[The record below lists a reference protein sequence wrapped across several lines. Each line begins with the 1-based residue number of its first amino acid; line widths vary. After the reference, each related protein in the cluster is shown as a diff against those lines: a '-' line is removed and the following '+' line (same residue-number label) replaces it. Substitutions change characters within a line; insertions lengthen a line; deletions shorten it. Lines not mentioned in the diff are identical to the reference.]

1 MKKLLTLSLAVYG
14 ASLQLS
20 AQTVV
25 YNDKL
30 LVQLT
35 KNQAVRLASNES
47 YLKSYEKQKKTYD
60 DVNQKIAQIVAIQE
74 YIYDKLTNV
83 NSAIRQGKQLYY
95 LSKTFAQIGINAN
108 DVLSLTAQHP
118 EYAILLNRF
127 YIGATQELLKMQSEL
142 TNDILHEE
150 NDFLM
155 DPYDRQELIQNL
167 STKAQMINGYL
178 ICIKI
183 RLKNA
188 KKTPYIYQIP
198 TINTYV
204 NLDRMIVK
212 GIIEKYKF
220 ILSVK

>member
-1 MKKLLTLSLAVYG
+1 M
-14 ASLQLS
+14 
-20 AQTVV
+20 
-25 YNDKL
+25 
-30 LVQLT
+30 VQFF
-35 KNQAVRLASNES
+35 KG
-47 YLKSYEKQKKTYD
+47 
-60 DVNQKIAQIVAIQE
+60 IIIVAIQNF
-74 YIYDKLTNV
+74 IYDKLTNV
-83 NSAIRQGKQLYY
+83 NAAIRQGKQLYY
-95 LSKTFAQIGINAN
+95 LSKTFGQIGVNAN
-108 DVLSLTAQHP
+108 DVLSLTAQYP

-127 YIGATQELLKMQSEL
+127 YIGAAQELLKMQSEL

-150 NDFLM
+150 NDFLI
-155 DPYDRQELIQNL
+155 DPYDRQILIQNL

-188 KKTPYIYQIP
+188 KKIPFIYQIP

-220 ILSVK
+220 ILSLD

>member
-1 MKKLLTLSLAVYG
+1 MRNILFFSISVCSAFLKLHG
-14 ASLQLS
+14 
-20 AQTVV
+20 QTVV

-30 LVQLT
+30 LIQLT
-35 KNQAVRLASNES
+35 KNQAVRLASNDS
-47 YLKSYEKQKKTYD
+47 YLNSYEKQKKTYD
-60 DVNQKIAQIVAIQE
+60 EINQKIAQVVAIQE
-74 YIYDKLTNV
+74 YIYDKLTNI
-83 NSAIRQGKQLYY
+83 NSAIKQGKQLYY
-95 LSKTFAQIGINAN
+95 LSKTFVQIGTNAN
-108 DVLSLTAQHP
+108 DVLSLTAEHP

-155 DPYDRQELIQNL
+155 DPYDRQVLIQNL
-167 STKAQMINGYL
+167 STKAQMVNGYL

-188 KKTPYIYQIP
+188 RKTPYIYQIP

-204 NLDRMIVK
+204 NLDRAIVK
-212 GIIEKYKF
+212 NIMTNYNF
-220 ILSVK
+220 IFN

>member
-1 MKKLLTLSLAVYG
+1 MKKLLIISIVVYG
-14 ASLQLS
+14 ASLQVN

-30 LVQLT
+30 LAQLT

-47 YLKSYEKQKKTYD
+47 YLKSYERQKKTYD
-60 DVNQKIAQIVAIQE
+60 DINQKIAQVVAIQE

-220 ILSVK
+220 ILSLD

>member
-1 MKKLLTLSLAVYG
+1 MKKLLTLSIAVYG
-14 ASLQLS
+14 ASLQLN
-20 AQTVV
+20 AQTLV

-47 YLKSYEKQKKTYD
+47 YLNSYEKQKKIYD

-198 TINTYV
+198 TINTYA

>member
-1 MKKLLTLSLAVYG
+1 MRNILFFSIAVCTTF
-14 ASLQLS
+14 LQLN

-30 LVQLT
+30 LMQLT

-47 YLKSYEKQKKTYD
+47 YLNSYEKQKKTYD
-60 DVNQKIAQIVAIQE
+60 EIKQKIAQVVAIQE
-74 YIYDKLTNV
+74 YIYDKLTNI
-83 NSAIRQGKQLYY
+83 NSAIKQGKQLYY
-95 LSKTFAQIGINAN
+95 LSKTFVQIGINAN
-108 DVLSLTAQHP
+108 DVLSLTVKHP

-155 DPYDRQELIQNL
+155 DPYDRQVLIQNL
-167 STKAQMINGYL
+167 STKAQMVNGYL

-188 KKTPYIYQIP
+188 RKTPYIYQIP

-204 NLDRMIVK
+204 NLDRAIVK
-212 GIIEKYKF
+212 NILANYNF
-220 ILSVK
+220 IFN

>member
-1 MKKLLTLSLAVYG
+1 MRKSILLSVILFG
-14 ASLQLS
+14 ASSKLC

-30 LVQLT
+30 LIQLS
-35 KNQAVRLASNES
+35 KNQAIRLASNDS
-47 YLKSYEKQKKTYD
+47 YWNSYEKQKKTYD
-60 DVNQKIAQIVAIQE
+60 DINQKIAQVIAIQE
-74 YIYDKLTNV
+74 FIYDKLTNI
-83 NSAIRQGKQLYY
+83 NSAIKQGKQLYY
-95 LSKTFAQIGINAN
+95 LSKTFLQIGINAN

-155 DPYDRQELIQNL
+155 DPYDRQVLIQNL

-188 KKTPYIYQIP
+188 KKTPYLYQIP
-198 TINTYV
+198 TISTYV
-204 NLDRMIVK
+204 NLDRMIIK

-220 ILSVK
+220 ILSVN

>member
-1 MKKLLTLSLAVYG
+1 MRKSILLSIILFG
-14 ASLQLS
+14 ASSKLC

-25 YNDKL
+25 YNDIL
-30 LVQLT
+30 LIQLS
-35 KNQAVRLASNES
+35 KNQAIRLASNDS
-47 YLKSYEKQKKTYD
+47 YWNSYEKQKKTYD
-60 DVNQKIAQIVAIQE
+60 DINQKIAQVIAIQE
-74 YIYDKLTNV
+74 FIYDKLTNI
-83 NSAIRQGKQLYY
+83 NSAIKQGKQLYY
-95 LSKTFAQIGINAN
+95 LSKTFLQIGINAN

-155 DPYDRQELIQNL
+155 DPYDRQVLIQNL

-188 KKTPYIYQIP
+188 KKTPYLYQIP

-204 NLDRMIVK
+204 NLDRMIIK

-220 ILSVK
+220 ILSVN

>member
-1 MKKLLTLSLAVYG
+1 MKKLLTLSIAVYG
-14 ASLQLS
+14 ASLQLN
-20 AQTVV
+20 AQTLV

-47 YLKSYEKQKKTYD
+47 YLKSYERQKKTYD
-60 DVNQKIAQIVAIQE
+60 DINQKIAQIVAIQE

-95 LSKTFAQIGINAN
+95 LSKTFAQIGINVN

-155 DPYDRQELIQNL
+155 DPYDRQVLIQNL

-188 KKTPYIYQIP
+188 RKTPYIYQIP

>member
-1 MKKLLTLSLAVYG
+1 MKKFLTLSIAVYG
-14 ASLQLS
+14 ASLQLN
-20 AQTVV
+20 AQTLV

-47 YLKSYEKQKKTYD
+47 YLNSYEKQKKIYD

>member
-1 MKKLLTLSLAVYG
+1 MKKLLTLSIAVYG
-14 ASLQLS
+14 ASLQLN
-20 AQTVV
+20 AQTLV

-47 YLKSYEKQKKTYD
+47 YLNSYEKQKKIYD
-60 DVNQKIAQIVAIQE
+60 DVNQKIAQVVAIQE

-204 NLDRMIVK
+204 NLDRMIVQ

>member
-1 MKKLLTLSLAVYG
+1 MRKSILLSVILFG
-14 ASLQLS
+14 ASSKLC

-30 LVQLT
+30 LIQLS
-35 KNQAVRLASNES
+35 KNQAIRLASNDS
-47 YLKSYEKQKKTYD
+47 YWNSYEKQKKTYD
-60 DVNQKIAQIVAIQE
+60 DINQKIAQVIAIQE
-74 YIYDKLTNV
+74 FIYDKLTNI
-83 NSAIRQGKQLYY
+83 NAAIKQGKQLYY
-95 LSKTFAQIGINAN
+95 LSKTFLQIGINAN

-155 DPYDRQELIQNL
+155 DPYDRQVLIQNL

-188 KKTPYIYQIP
+188 KKTPYLYQIP

-204 NLDRMIVK
+204 NLDRMIIK

-220 ILSVK
+220 ILSVN

>member
-1 MKKLLTLSLAVYG
+1 MKKSILFSVILFSTLSK
-14 ASLQLS
+14 LS

-30 LVQLT
+30 LIQLS
-35 KNQAVRLASNES
+35 KNQAVRLASNDS
-47 YLKSYEKQKKTYD
+47 YWNSYEKQKKTYD
-60 DVNQKIAQIVAIQE
+60 DINQKIAQVVAIQE
-74 YIYDKLTNV
+74 FIYDKLTNI
-83 NSAIRQGKQLYY
+83 NSAIKQGKQLYY
-95 LSKTFAQIGINAN
+95 LSKTFGQISINAN

-155 DPYDRQELIQNL
+155 DPYDRQVLIQNL

-204 NLDRMIVK
+204 NLDRMIIK

-220 ILSVK
+220 ILSVD

>member
-1 MKKLLTLSLAVYG
+1 MKKFLILSITFYG
-14 ASLQLS
+14 AFLQLN
-20 AQTVV
+20 AQTLV

-47 YLKSYEKQKKTYD
+47 YLNSYEKQKKTYD
-60 DVNQKIAQIVAIQE
+60 EINRKLAQIVAIQNF
-74 YIYDKLTNV
+74 IYDKLTNV
-83 NSAIRQGKQLYY
+83 NDAIRQGKQLYY
-95 LSKTFAQIGINAN
+95 LSKTFGQIGVNAN
-108 DVLSLTAQHP
+108 DVLSLTAQYP

-127 YIGATQELLKMQSEL
+127 YIGAAQELLKMQSEL

-150 NDFLM
+150 NDFLI
-155 DPYDRQELIQNL
+155 DPYDRQILIQNL

-188 KKTPYIYQIP
+188 KKIPFIYQIP

-220 ILSVK
+220 ILSLD

>member
-1 MKKLLTLSLAVYG
+1 MKKLLTLSIAVYG
-14 ASLQLS
+14 ASLQLN
-20 AQTVV
+20 AQTLV

-47 YLKSYEKQKKTYD
+47 YLNSYEKQKKIYD

-95 LSKTFAQIGINAN
+95 LSKTLAQIGINAN

>member
-1 MKKLLTLSLAVYG
+1 MKKLLTFSIAVYG
-14 ASLQLS
+14 ASLQLN
-20 AQTVV
+20 AQTLV

-47 YLKSYEKQKKTYD
+47 YLNSYKKQKKIYD

>member
-1 MKKLLTLSLAVYG
+1 MRKSILLSILLFG
-14 ASLQLS
+14 ASSKLC

-30 LVQLT
+30 LIQLS
-35 KNQAVRLASNES
+35 KNQAIRLASNDS
-47 YLKSYEKQKKTYD
+47 YWNSYEKQKKTYD
-60 DVNQKIAQIVAIQE
+60 DINQKIAQVIAIQE
-74 YIYDKLTNV
+74 FIYDKLTNI
-83 NSAIRQGKQLYY
+83 NSAIKQGKQLYY
-95 LSKTFAQIGINAN
+95 LSKTFLQIGINAN

-155 DPYDRQELIQNL
+155 DPYDRQVLIQNL

-188 KKTPYIYQIP
+188 KKTPYLYQIP

-204 NLDRMIVK
+204 NLDRMIIK

-220 ILSVK
+220 ILSVN

>member
-1 MKKLLTLSLAVYG
+1 MRKSILLSIILFG
-14 ASLQLS
+14 ASSKLC

-30 LVQLT
+30 LIQLS
-35 KNQAVRLASNES
+35 KNQAIRLASNDS
-47 YLKSYEKQKKTYD
+47 YWNSYEKQKKTYD
-60 DVNQKIAQIVAIQE
+60 DINQKIAQVIAIQE
-74 YIYDKLTNV
+74 FIYDKLTNI
-83 NSAIRQGKQLYY
+83 NSAIKQGKQLYY
-95 LSKTFAQIGINAN
+95 LSKTFLQIGINAN

-155 DPYDRQELIQNL
+155 DPYDRQVLIQNL

-188 KKTPYIYQIP
+188 KKTPYLYQIP
-198 TINTYV
+198 TISTYV
-204 NLDRMIVK
+204 NLDRMIIK

-220 ILSVK
+220 ILSVN

>member
-1 MKKLLTLSLAVYG
+1 MRNILFFSIAVCTTF
-14 ASLQLS
+14 LQLN

-30 LVQLT
+30 LMQLT

-47 YLKSYEKQKKTYD
+47 YLNSYEKQKKTYD
-60 DVNQKIAQIVAIQE
+60 EIKQKIAQVVAIQE
-74 YIYDKLTNV
+74 YIYDKLTNI
-83 NSAIRQGKQLYY
+83 NSAIKQGKQLYY
-95 LSKTFAQIGINAN
+95 LSKTFVQIGINAN
-108 DVLSLTAQHP
+108 DVLSLTVQHP

-155 DPYDRQELIQNL
+155 DPYDRQVLIQNL
-167 STKAQMINGYL
+167 STKAQMVNGYL

-188 KKTPYIYQIP
+188 RKTPYIYQIP

-204 NLDRMIVK
+204 NLDRAIVK
-212 GIIEKYKF
+212 NILANYNF
-220 ILSVK
+220 IFN